1 MNDKVLKIVINGGL
15 VSITLATLYVL
26 YKVLTNDFSHVEA
39 VIQKNNEALIS
50 SAVVQ
55 EKLGESVTKLGE
67 IIDRKIK

>member
-26 YKVLTNDFSHVEA
+26 YKVLTNDFAHVEM

>member
-26 YKVLTNDFSHVEA
+26 YKVLTNDFAHVEA